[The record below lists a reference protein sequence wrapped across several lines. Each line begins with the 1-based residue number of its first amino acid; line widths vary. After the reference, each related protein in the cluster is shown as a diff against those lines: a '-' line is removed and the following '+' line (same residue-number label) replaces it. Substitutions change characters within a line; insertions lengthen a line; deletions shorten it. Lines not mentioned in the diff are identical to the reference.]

1 MAQCGAV
8 VPEGPHLISAPFSVL
23 LLSNGCHLGVLPPF
37 PGCLPQDS
45 MSSVPDM
52 DTILVSLHLAST
64 SHRNLNSKVRITV
77 WLAVTG

>member
-1 MAQCGAV
+1 
-8 VPEGPHLISAPFSVL
+8 
-23 LLSNGCHLGVLPPF
+23 
-37 PGCLPQDS
+37 

-52 DTILVSLHLAST
+52 DTVLVSLHLAPT